1 MASRGGC
8 GGSRYDPLG
17 LGRGRLWRDAD
28 RRRGARAGE
37 LARDGDGRTRGRGSA
52 AMKAKHQRLVL
63 VLLALVAVLGASGL
77 ALSALKDQAAFFY
90 APGDGKRDGLPRG
103 KIGRASCR
111 ERVSQYV

>member
-17 LGRGRLWRDAD
+17 LRRGRLWRDAD

-52 AMKAKHQRLVL
+52 AMKAQHQQLVL
-63 VLLALVAVLGASGL
+63 VLLALVAVLGARGR
-77 ALSALKDQAAFFY
+77 AHSALQEQRA
-90 APGDGKRDGLPRG
+90 RSVERRG
-103 KIGRASCR
+103 G
-111 ERVSQYV
+111 EGGVSARRNRWTTEL